1 MLQKLRDRT
10 QSMGF
15 KIIVAALVFALAFFG
30 FGAFNVFAPGDPEV
44 ASVNGEEITRSM
56 VEVETERQRRRI
68 LLQLGDEMDPQAID
82 PLALQQAS
90 VEQLIVRTLLDQAI
104 DELGLQASQSQVEE
118 IVASDPNFQVDG
130 RFNENLYRRGVSA
143 LGYSAPEYLEELAAL
158 LRLNQLSQTIAD
170 TAVLPPWETR
180 LLNGL
185 MNQARDIAYL
195 PFTVEHFSEGVEIAL
210 DEARI
215 YYDEHEAEFMT
226 DEAVDVAY
234 LELSWQ
240 ALQDDPGIDIHEAR
254 VRSEYEADKA
264 NAGGEELRSSS
275 HILLQVTDERSDEQA
290 RNQLNDFRER
300 IESGE
305 SFADLAREYSED
317 PGSQAAGGEL
327 GSVGKGIFDPDFE
340 KVLWDLEEDGQLSE
354 PVKTQFGHHLI
365 RLDGVEIRP
374 YPGFEEVQADI
385 EQRLLEA
392 EARALFKDRVRELDN
407 LAFEMNDSL
416 DGIAETLELEQR
428 RTGGVTRESGEG
440 IFVNAE
446 LRDAL
451 FQADVLLDGN
461 NSPAVEYTD
470 GRAVVA
476 RVREHYP
483 PVAKSF
489 AEVEQAIGESLIEQA
504 ARRALFAARSDAL
517 RQIRDGASVTDVA
530 NSHGLDWET
539 FELATRAGGRAPADV
554 LSAAFALPRPPEG
567 GRSVGTANLGVE
579 GEALV
584 TVTRVVDGDL
594 AAVSDQELETMRA
607 YFASRGGT
615 LDFAALQAALDADAD
630 IERR

>member
-15 KIIVAALVFALAFFG
+15 KIIVAVLVFALAFFG
-30 FGAFNVFAPGDPEV
+30 FGAFNVFTPGDPEV
-44 ASVNGEEITRSM
+44 ASVNGEEITRNM

-68 LLQLGDEMDPQAID
+68 LLQLGDEMDPEAID

-90 VEQLIVRTLLDQAI
+90 LEQLIVRTLLDQAI
-104 DELGLQASQSQVEE
+104 DELGLQASQSQVDE

-158 LRLNQLSQTIAD
+158 LRLNQLSQAIAD

-195 PFTVEHFSEGVEIAL
+195 PFTVEHFSEGVEIAP

-240 ALQDDPGIDIHEAR
+240 ALLDDPGIDIDEAR

-264 NAGGEELRSSS
+264 NAGGEELRGSS

-305 SFADLAREYSED
+305 SFANLAREYSED

-340 KVLWDLEEDGQLSE
+340 QVLWDLEEDGHLSE
-354 PVKTQFGHHLI
+354 PVKTQFGYHLI

-374 YPGFEEVQADI
+374 YPSFEEVQADI

-392 EARALFKDRVRELDN
+392 QARALFKDRVRELDN
-407 LAFEMNDSL
+407 LAFEMNDAL

-461 NSPAVEYTD
+461 NSPAVEYAD

-483 PVAKSF
+483 PVVKSF
-489 AEVEQAIGESLIEQA
+489 AKVEQAIGESLIEQA
-504 ARRALFAARSDAL
+504 ARQALFAARSDAL
-517 RQIRDGASVTDVA
+517 RQIRDGASVSDVA

-539 FELATRAGGRAPADV
+539 FELATRAGGTAPADV

-567 GRSVGTANLGVE
+567 GRSVGEASLGVE

-630 IERR
+630 IDRR

>member
-15 KIIVAALVFALAFFG
+15 KIIVAVLVFALAFFG
-30 FGAFNVFAPGDPEV
+30 FGAFNVFTPGDPEV
-44 ASVNGEEITRSM
+44 ASVNGEEITRNM

-68 LLQLGDEMDPQAID
+68 LLQLGDEMDPEAID

-90 VEQLIVRTLLDQAI
+90 LEQLIVRTLLDQAI
-104 DELGLQASQSQVEE
+104 DELGLQASQSQVDE

-158 LRLNQLSQTIAD
+158 LRLNQLSQAIAD

-195 PFTVEHFSEGVEIAL
+195 PFTVEHFSEGVEIAP

-240 ALQDDPGIDIHEAR
+240 ALLDDPGIDIDEAR

-264 NAGGEELRSSS
+264 NAGGEELRGSS

-305 SFADLAREYSED
+305 SFANLAREYSED

-340 KVLWDLEEDGQLSE
+340 QVLWDLEEDGQLSE
-354 PVKTQFGHHLI
+354 PVKTQFGYHLI

-374 YPGFEEVQADI
+374 YPSFEEVQADI

-392 EARALFKDRVRELDN
+392 QARALFKDRVRELDN
-407 LAFEMNDSL
+407 LAFEMNDAL

-461 NSPAVEYTD
+461 NSPAVEYAD

-483 PVAKSF
+483 PVVKSF

-504 ARRALFAARSDAL
+504 ARQALFAARSDAL
-517 RQIRDGASVTDVA
+517 RQIRDGASVSDVA

-539 FELATRAGGRAPADV
+539 FELATRAGGTAPADV

-567 GRSVGTANLGVE
+567 GRSVGEASLGVE

-630 IERR
+630 IDRR

>member
-15 KIIVAALVFALAFFG
+15 KIIVAVLVFALAFFG

-240 ALQDDPGIDIHEAR
+240 ALQDDPGIDIDEAR

-539 FELATRAGGRAPADV
+539 FELATRAGGTAPADV

-567 GRSVGTANLGVE
+567 GRSVGTASLGVE